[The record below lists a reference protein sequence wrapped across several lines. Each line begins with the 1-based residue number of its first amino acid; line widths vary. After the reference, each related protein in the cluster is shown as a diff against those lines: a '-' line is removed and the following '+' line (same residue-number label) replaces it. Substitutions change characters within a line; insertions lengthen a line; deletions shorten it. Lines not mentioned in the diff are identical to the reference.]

1 MTWYVELLAVLAAL
15 LATGAVFYLI
25 GFSAGAKKASVRYK
39 KLLQKRDAIINDTLE
54 GGV

>member
-1 MTWYVELLAVLAAL
+1 MMLVWVS
-15 LATGAVFYLI
+15 LI
-25 GFSAGAKKASVRYK
+25 GLGLGVVVGLLTERRRHKREVLRLR